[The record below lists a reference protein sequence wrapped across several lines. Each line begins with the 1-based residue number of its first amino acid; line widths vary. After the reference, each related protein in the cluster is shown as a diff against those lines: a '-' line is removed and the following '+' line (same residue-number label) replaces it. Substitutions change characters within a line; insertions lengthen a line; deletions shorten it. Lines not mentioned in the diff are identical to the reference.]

1 MTGKSVSERNPMSRQ
16 AERKAAH
23 RAAILDAAEQLLAA
37 AGSVVS
43 VEEIAERAGVAKGT
57 VYNHF
62 ANKDAVLRA
71 VARQV
76 REAAA
81 AEVAAAVDGIS
92 DSRARLAAGIGVYLA
107 LARDDPDRG
116 AILVRI
122 IGEAVDPSAPLNAAL
137 LAELNRGNQRGELD
151 AHPPRAAALF
161 VLATVQA
168 AMTMMIDR
176 PGRPADHAA
185 GRALTGFAIRA
196 LSAR

>member
-76 REAAA
+76 
-81 AEVAAAVDGIS
+81 
-92 DSRARLAAGIGVYLA
+92 
-107 LARDDPDRG
+107 
-116 AILVRI
+116 
-122 IGEAVDPSAPLNAAL
+122 
-137 LAELNRGNQRGELD
+137 
-151 AHPPRAAALF
+151 
-161 VLATVQA
+161 
-168 AMTMMIDR
+168 MT
-176 PGRPADHAA
+176 
-185 GRALTGFAIRA
+185 
-196 LSAR
+196 